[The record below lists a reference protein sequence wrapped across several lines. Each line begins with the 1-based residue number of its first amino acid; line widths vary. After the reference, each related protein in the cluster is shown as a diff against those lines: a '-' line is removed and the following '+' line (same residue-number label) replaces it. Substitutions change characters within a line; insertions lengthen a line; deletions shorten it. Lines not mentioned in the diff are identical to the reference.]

1 MSLQAKRALKSAND
15 VRVRRAELKDRIH
28 ADPTWSALKDVVAG
42 ELEPELVAGMKVVD
56 LVIQAPGI
64 GPSKARAILRAAGV
78 DRVQY
83 AGLLFKWLTPNRRT
97 LLIHELERAHT
108 TQCPGVLERRAS
120 RDRRNRG
127 NRNHR
132 KDQAA

>member
-1 MSLQAKRALKSAND
+1 MSMQARRALKSAND

-28 ADPTWSALKDVVAG
+28 ADPSWSALKDVVAG
-42 ELEPELVAGMKVVD
+42 ELEPELVAGMKVMD
-56 LVIQAPGI
+56 LLVQAPGI
-64 GPSKARAILRAAGV
+64 GPSKARVLLRRAGV

-97 LLIHELERAHT
+97 VLIHELDRAHA

-120 RDRRNRG
+120 RDRRNRD
-127 NRNHR
+127 R